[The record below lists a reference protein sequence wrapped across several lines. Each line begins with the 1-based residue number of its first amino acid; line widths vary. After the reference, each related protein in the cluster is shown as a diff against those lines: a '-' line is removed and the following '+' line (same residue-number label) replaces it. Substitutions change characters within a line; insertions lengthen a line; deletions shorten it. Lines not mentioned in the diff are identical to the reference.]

1 MRPIVSWPAPFALR
15 RKSLP
20 LVPVTLFESSPVG
33 ASRFVRF
40 ITVTRAR
47 RAFAAIKI
55 SAYYRT

>member
-20 LVPVTLFESSPVG
+20 LVRVTLFESSPVG

-40 ITVTRAR
+40 ITVTASGELK
-47 RAFAAIKI
+47 AVQ
-55 SAYYRT
+55 